1 MILNKMMDKQ
11 KDILKKIK
19 SNKAIVVNEESIMK
33 ELANS

>member
-1 MILNKMMDKQ
+1 MILNKMIDKQ

-19 SNKAIVVNEESIMK
+19 SEKKVLINEESIMK